1 MAFKKTFN
9 VWNGVTK
16 GAYVLVMDVIDNA
29 RSLLGSTRVLLLRSI
44 LNINVKPSHDLHVS
58 GYYLCT
64 TPHSIVAVH
73 LPIRVRNTI
82 ETLFSIQ
89 RLQTLILTEIQ

>member
-1 MAFKKTFN
+1 MAFIKTFN

-29 RSLLGSTRVLLLRSI
+29 RSLLGSTRVLLL

>member
-1 MAFKKTFN
+1 MLGVSLARLAFYYY
-9 VWNGVTK
+9 GV
-16 GAYVLVMDVIDNA
+16 
-29 RSLLGSTRVLLLRSI
+29 

-58 GYYLCT
+58 DYYLCT